1 MFTQTDFTAFI
12 TGSGVSEQRKADLLA
27 QSEEIYLSV
36 SGSPFLK
43 EQLAEDHLTL
53 LPYFSEEQT
62 EEILA
67 LVREGNEQT
76 SDEVQEFLANK
87 DDLMREGKRLLRGAE
102 EDMSLDEEED
112 TASDILDAIDHQS

>member
-43 EQLAEDHLTL
+43 EQLAEDLLTL

>member
-112 TASDILDAIDHQS
+112 TASDILVAIDHQS